1 MNQENAK
8 DSALKALSLFLLVAS
23 LVGLVWG
30 WSIYK
35 KSANNAAANTMAVS
49 AEGKITMK
57 PDLAIINFSVVTQG
71 QYPSSVQKIN
81 DEKMSLAIQ
90 YLKDSG
96 VDEKDIKT
104 TFYFLNPQYDY
115 SWCRP
120 TGSSD
125 IYCPAK
131 IASYI
136 LNQGVEV
143 KLRDLTKVGEIIG
156 SLPGKGANEISS
168 ISFTIDDL
176 DIPKIEARK
185 QAIEKANAKALLI
198 AEAAGVHLGDITNIV
213 EGSNYVPYYTYSKA
227 MNEDSGMG
235 GQSSP
240 IQTGSNE
247 ITVNMTITYE
257 IK

>member
-35 KSANNAAANTMAVS
+35 KSVNSVATNTMAVS
-49 AEGKITMK
+49 AEGEVVVK

-81 DEKMSLAIQ
+81 DEKMSIVIQ

-96 VDEKDIKT
+96 VEEKDIKT
-104 TFYFLNPQYDY
+104 TVYSLSPQYDY
-115 SWCRP
+115 SWCNNS
-120 TGSSD
+120 GSD

-131 IASYI
+131 IVSYI
-136 LNQGVEV
+136 LSQGVEV
-143 KLRDLTKVGEIIG
+143 KLRDLTKVGEIMG
-156 SLPGKGANEISS
+156 NLPDKGANEISS
-168 ISFTIDDL
+168 ISFTVDDL
-176 DIPKIEARK
+176 DAPKIEARK
-185 QAIEKANAKALLI
+185 KAIEKANVKALSI
-198 AEAAGVHLGDITNIV
+198 AEAAGVRLGRITNIV
-213 EGSNYVPYYTYSKA
+213 EGTSYVPYPSYATKA
-227 MNEDSGMG
+227 MESGLG
-235 GQSSP
+235 GGSSP

-247 ITVNMTITYE
+247 ITVDVTITYE